1 MMDDKGDL
9 TPTMERKSELD
20 RKCENEPETPSPF
33 PPLKYTVDFS
43 FVCQASANLSDHKQ
57 VNSEYKQEVHCL
69 KTPTGSVLFDAV
81 CNNHST
87 PNKES
92 KACEDRVPRNSWYSS
107 RSEWVDQTFCQI
119 RQRAHSDPIVGL
131 YFNIFLCHLVK
142 LVVLGPE
149 KHTKMHKNQREPC
162 ESTQHSRSL
171 DLWKSLIEVIHTALC
186 YTAEQ
191 PESHGLAQYP
201 PESHGLSQYVKCL
214 QTSQPN
220 SPKWQS
226 KNRSGQ
232 NTTCNYLLLEDRS
245 PSNKT
250 LGIDIRT
257 KTPTSVNGVVQ
268 ISHPQIR
275 TSKKNGTEPMKLQH
289 RETSTSATAVDSD
302 TTTSNG
308 PPFPPPPP
316 VLIIEPPPFF
326 CPSKKP
332 CQLNNSNSC
341 SALSEVRSE
350 ISRPTSFRL
359 KPLRWLKLKTVCSNS
374 VWSLKSRTP
383 SDCMVT
389 QSDRLPLTNS
399 SLVDFQQLIRL
410 FPVTS
415 KDHSENKSGNAPSM
429 TTTDQRRFEQISI
442 SRNRMNES
450 TACDLTNGV
459 DNYQDTAAAQTEDIS
474 ALPNPF
480 IRGRALSQSR
490 NSDMTAKKPR
500 LLDNKRCL
508 NVNIYLRQFKS
519 VSFSLID
526 AIDNRWST
534 LIGAERLRALV
545 KLLPSEPEVGTF
557 RSFSGDV
564 ETLDPAEKFLI
575 ELVTV
580 SNYKQKIDHM
590 LLREEFHSCS
600 HWFGPA
606 LDKLLETVKALIT
619 SETLCGLLHLVLDLG
634 NFLNEGKSFGAAT
647 AFKIESLLKLSD
659 VRSINPKFTLLHF
672 LVQHVQQHY
681 PQYLSVRQEF
691 PHIKESC
698 GICTEAISKEIQ
710 KLQYRLKVM
719 INQVG
724 QEDDPP
730 EDLLTFIETAKN
742 EMDQLEARMV
752 RLTELTNQCADYF
765 SEERSSFRLT
775 SCLQTFS
782 TFFTKMDC
790 AEQELRQMDL
800 QQKKA
805 RQTEEGLCECDPTLE
820 ITIMQRTDLQAIN
833 DCLEVLPIS
842 VSFIMKIYKN

>member
-1 MMDDKGDL
+1 MLLDMQSPNTSL
-9 TPTMERKSELD
+9 TTQGEALDVVERFTYLGSCISSDSSVTDE
-20 RKCENEPETPSPF
+20 
-33 PPLKYTVDFS
+33 VDAQF
-43 FVCQASANLSDHKQ
+43 
-57 VNSEYKQEVHCL
+57 
-69 KTPTGSVLFDAV
+69 
-81 CNNHST
+81 
-87 PNKES
+87 S
-92 KACEDRVPRNSWYSS
+92 KARVSVTNLRHLW
-107 RSEWVDQTFCQI
+107 
-119 RQRAHSDPIVGL
+119 RQ
-131 YFNIFLCHLVK
+131 
-142 LVVLGPE
+142 
-149 KHTKMHKNQREPC
+149 
-162 ESTQHSRSL
+162 
-171 DLWKSLIEVIHTALC
+171 
-186 YTAEQ
+186 
-191 PESHGLAQYP
+191 
-201 PESHGLSQYVKCL
+201 
-214 QTSQPN
+214 
-220 SPKWQS
+220 
-226 KNRSGQ
+226 SGV
-232 NTTCNYLLLEDRS
+232 
-245 PSNKT
+245 
-250 LGIDIRT
+250 
-257 KTPTSVNGVVQ
+257 SVNLKGHMYQATVRAALLYVC
-268 ISHPQIR
+268 
-275 TSKKNGTEPMKLQH
+275 
-289 RETSTSATAVDSD
+289 ETW
-302 TTTSNG
+302 
-308 PPFPPPPP
+308 P
-316 VLIIEPPPFF
+316 VRAAELGRIQVFENR
-326 CPSKKP
+326 C
-332 CQLNNSNSC
+332 L
-341 SALSEVRSE
+341 RS
-350 ISRPTSFRL
+350 IAR
-359 KPLRWLKLKTVCSNS
+359 
-374 VWSLKSRTP
+374 
-383 SDCMVT
+383 
-389 QSDRLPLTNS
+389 
-399 SLVDFQQLIRL
+399 
-410 FPVTS
+410 
-415 KDHSENKSGNAPSM
+415 
-429 TTTDQRRFEQISI
+429 
-442 SRNRMNES
+442 
-450 TACDLTNGV
+450 
-459 DNYQDTAAAQTEDIS
+459 
-474 ALPNPF
+474 
-480 IRGRALSQSR
+480 
-490 NSDMTAKKPR
+490 MTAKKPR

-820 ITIMQRTDLQAIN
+820 ITIMQRIDLQAIN